1 MSATSVMSL
10 APTFV
15 EPVPDE
21 DARPVRR
28 GRRDRWENKERERSV
43 PYRRSRNSEWVEED
57 EE

>member
-1 MSATSVMSL
+1 MSI

-15 EPVPDE
+15 EPAPDE

-28 GRRDRWENKERERSV
+28 GRRDRWESKERERST
-43 PYRRSRNSEWVEED
+43 PYRRSRNTEWVEED